1 MAHDIQRLS
10 PLIGEWKVET
20 SLGPAPARTT
30 FEWAL
35 DGTFVLQRAS
45 IDIPGA
51 PDALC
56 IIAADGEGFRQHYFD
71 SRGVVRLYA
80 MTFDGRTWTL
90 RREAPDFSDFGF
102 AQRFSGELDGD
113 TIRGEWLKTADGG
126 PAADGVERV
135 EGAWMHDFDLTYTR
149 V

>member
-1 MAHDIQRLS
+1 MIDVLA

-35 DGTFVLQRAS
+35 DGTFVLQRS
-45 IDIPGA
+45 TIDIPEA
-51 PDALC
+51 PDGLC

-71 SRGVVRLYA
+71 ARGVVRLYA

-102 AQRFSGELDGD
+102 AQRFTGELDGD
-113 TIRGEWLKTADGG
+113 TIRGEWLRTADGS
-126 PAADGVERV
+126 PAADGVDRV
-135 EGAWMHDFDLTYTR
+135 DGDWMHDFDLTYTR
-149 V
+149 T

>member
-20 SLGPAPARTT
+20 SLGPGSARTT

-35 DGTFVLQRAS
+35 DGTFVIQRS
-45 IDIPGA
+45 QIDIPEA
-51 PDALC
+51 PDSLC
-56 IIAADGEGFRQHYFD
+56 IIATDDDGYRQHYFD
-71 SRGVVRLYA
+71 SRDVVRVYA

-102 AQRFSGELDGD
+102 AQRFTAELDGD

-135 EGAWMHDFDLTYTR
+135 DGDWLHDFDVTYTR
-149 V
+149 L